1 MRVVEEY
8 TAVNGSCPVGTSI
21 GNRVRSDERVGARFQ
36 QTQNI
41 PAARDPLSTPEF
53 YLNRRVPEVT
63 PP

>member
-1 MRVVEEY
+1 MCVMVEY
-8 TAVNGSCPVGTSI
+8 TTVSSSCSVNSSV
-21 GNRVRSDERVGARFQ
+21 GNRVRSDGRVDARFQ

-41 PAARDPLSTPEF
+41 PVARGRLSTPEF